1 MEGGEAMTASREIFE
16 DAQRLLVDG
25 KYKES
30 IEAFT
35 KAINSGEK
43 TEISF
48 LSRGVA
54 YLRNHETVKAIDD
67 FSEAIHLDDH
77 NVRAHFYRGVALLTV
92 ENYTSAVAEFDKTIE
107 LKPDHGAAFFA
118 RGAAYAQLGNDELA
132 TKNIKTAVTF
142 SESNVFGL
150 QETLGLWRP
159 EFDKAISIASGEK
172 RMPEM
177 TLTHD
182 EYHKVMS
189 WLEKGYKE
197 EKYH

>member
-1 MEGGEAMTASREIFE
+1 MTASREIFE
-16 DAQRLLVDG
+16 NAQHLFVDG
-25 KYKES
+25 KLKES

-43 TEISF
+43 SEVSF

-54 YLRNHETVKAIDD
+54 YLRNHEMDKAVDD
-67 FSEAIHLDDH
+67 FSEVVHLDDH
-77 NVRAHFYRGVALLTV
+77 NIRAHFYRGIAYLTM
-92 ENYTSAVAEFDKTIE
+92 ENYTSAIKEFDRTIE

-118 RGAAYAQLGNDELA
+118 RGTAYAQLGNDELA
-132 TKNIKTAVTF
+132 TKNIKTAITF
-142 SESNVFGL
+142 SESNIFGL
-150 QETLGLWRP
+150 QETLGLWRTQ
-159 EFDKAISIASGEK
+159 FDKAISIASGEK
-172 RMPEM
+172 DMPEM

-197 EKYH
+197 EKFH

>member
-1 MEGGEAMTASREIFE
+1 MTASREIFE

-25 KYKES
+25 KFTES

-35 KAINSGEK
+35 RAINSGEK
-43 TEISF
+43 KEISF

-54 YLRNHETVKAIDD
+54 YLRNHEMDKAIGD
-67 FSEAIHLDDH
+67 FSEAVHMDDH
-77 NVRAHFYRGVALLTV
+77 SIRAHFYRGIAYLTK
-92 ENYTSAVAEFDKTIE
+92 EDYKSAIADFDRTIK

-118 RGAAYAQLGNDELA
+118 RGATYAQLGNDELA
-132 TKNIKTAVTF
+132 TANVKTAVTF
-142 SESNVFGL
+142 SDANVFGL
-150 QETLGLWRP
+150 QETLGLWRT

-172 RMPEM
+172 NMPEM

-182 EYHKVMS
+182 EYHRVMS